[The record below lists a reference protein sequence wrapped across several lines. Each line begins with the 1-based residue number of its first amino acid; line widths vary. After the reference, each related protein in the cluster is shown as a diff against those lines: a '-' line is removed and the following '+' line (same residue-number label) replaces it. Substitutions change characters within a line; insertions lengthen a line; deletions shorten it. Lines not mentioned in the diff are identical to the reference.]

1 MELRHYALKPPYT
14 RTYFTVPGY
23 VQDTLRRHGLSPI
36 QEDGECLTA
45 LAMAAHYGPQDEA
58 DGPMGHF
65 APFLLIDPDREPTGV
80 VGTEFFTFLINSTLQ
95 RMPQPTT
102 EDDEAAISMA
112 FARLMDATA
121 KGRHSMLYDARER
134 RWAAEDR
141 NNWLRTPMEPL
152 PALRELAKWK
162 HWKPGR
168 IRELEPTTQRRL
180 EGDLRIQWARRF
192 IAHLSPHAND
202 IPHLRSLQGGDLLQE
217 YMDLL
222 GDTRF
227 RTLRIHCLGLEEL
240 QRLGFNKIPWDEA
253 AVRALLNRLREME
266 ATPHKMVFQAL
277 WLIGR
282 DRHGTATGEAQG
294 TPRPAHSNGDQG
306 WAESSGAIQG
316 SDLGPWKRGSGGFP
330 PRCLGPW

>member
-180 EGDLRIQWARRF
+180 EGDLRIQWARS
-192 IAHLSPHAND
+192 AHCPS
-202 IPHLRSLQGGDLLQE
+202 
-217 YMDLL
+217 
-222 GDTRF
+222 
-227 RTLRIHCLGLEEL
+227 
-240 QRLGFNKIPWDEA
+240 
-253 AVRALLNRLREME
+253 
-266 ATPHKMVFQAL
+266 
-277 WLIGR
+277 
-282 DRHGTATGEAQG
+282 
-294 TPRPAHSNGDQG
+294 
-306 WAESSGAIQG
+306 
-316 SDLGPWKRGSGGFP
+316 
-330 PRCLGPW
+330 

>member
-65 APFLLIDPDREPTGV
+65 APFLLIDPYREPTV

-141 NNWLRTPMEPL
+141 DNWLRTPMEPL
-152 PALRELAKWK
+152 PA
-162 HWKPGR
+162 HY
-168 IRELEPTTQRRL
+168 PTST
-180 EGDLRIQWARRF
+180 
-192 IAHLSPHAND
+192 
-202 IPHLRSLQGGDLLQE
+202 
-217 YMDLL
+217 
-222 GDTRF
+222 
-227 RTLRIHCLGLEEL
+227 
-240 QRLGFNKIPWDEA
+240 
-253 AVRALLNRLREME
+253 
-266 ATPHKMVFQAL
+266 
-277 WLIGR
+277 
-282 DRHGTATGEAQG
+282 
-294 TPRPAHSNGDQG
+294 
-306 WAESSGAIQG
+306 
-316 SDLGPWKRGSGGFP
+316 
-330 PRCLGPW
+330 